1 MKVGGR
7 VVKFKRSE
15 RSVAETRTGKI
26 LPKKVGQKSCV
37 KKARKPAPPAS
48 PPEPTE
54 WQVEMRR
61 ARERR
66 ARGAEPDLKQRM
78 LDVLG
83 SYQCKRCDTVI
94 VTGTVVSY
102 IPPFKKAD
110 YIAKGRIHAVTRQRG
125 HKGALWGII
134 APIRDTGFICVDL
147 HDVYSP
153 LPGKGHFAVK

>member
-78 LDVLG
+78 LDV
-83 SYQCKRCDTVI
+83 SYLFDALPFSTRLA
-94 VTGTVVSY
+94 VT
-102 IPPFKKAD
+102 I
-110 YIAKGRIHAVTRQRG
+110 IGRIKVIFGRIVRPNNAE
-125 HKGALWGII
+125 I
-134 APIRDTGFICVDL
+134 
-147 HDVYSP
+147 
-153 LPGKGHFAVK
+153 